1 MLLHQGVHSSLT
13 PTFGGLGQSVTW
25 TDRELAA
32 WLDELL
38 PAARMVEFETQL
50 RADKALQARVAQVI
64 RHRDQGGNSIGEV
77 WQRGR
82 LSCPTRSEMGGF
94 LLGTLSEAAAAYVEF
109 HLKTVGCRVCEANMH
124 DLEEQST
131 QADHVPGRRRKFF
144 ESSAGLLRSEDDSSH
159 FHSEPNKGSDF
170 NHGSESNKGRP

>member
-1 MLLHQGVHSSLT
+1 MS
-13 PTFGGLGQSVTW
+13 W

-38 PAARMVEFETQL
+38 PANRMVEFENQL
-50 RADKALQARVAQVI
+50 RSDKTLQARVTQII

-82 LSCPTRSEMGGF
+82 LSCPSRTEMGGF
-94 LLGTLSEAAAAYVEF
+94 LLGTLNPEAAAYIEF
-109 HLKTVGCRVCEANMH
+109 HLQTIGCRVCQANRH

-131 QADHVPGRRRKFF
+131 QSDQVPGRRRKFF
-144 ESSAGLLRSEDDSSH
+144 ESSAGLLRGDD
-159 FHSEPNKGSDF
+159 
-170 NHGSESNKGRP
+170 ESGRFLKSPPL

>member
-1 MLLHQGVHSSLT
+1 MLLQQGVHSSST
-13 PTFGGLGQSVTW
+13 PTFLGLGQFVTW

-38 PAARMVEFETQL
+38 PAARMAEFETQL

-109 HLKTVGCRVCEANMH
+109 HLKTVGCRVCQANMS

-131 QADHVPGRRRKFF
+131 QADHVPDRRRKFF
-144 ESSAGLLRSEDDSSH
+144 ESSAGLLRTGDDSSR
-159 FHSEPNKGSDF
+159 FHNDSKQGSSVPR
-170 NHGSESNKGRP
+170 GQ

>member
-94 LLGTLSEAAAAYVEF
+94 LLGTLSEAAAAYIEF
-109 HLKTVGCRVCEANMH
+109 HLKTVGCRVCQANMH

-144 ESSAGLLRSEDDSSH
+144 ESSAGLLRNDDDSSR
-159 FHSEPNKGSDF
+159 FHSESNNGS
-170 NHGSESNKGRP
+170 

>member
-1 MLLHQGVHSSLT
+1 MTGKRESSRHMLLHQGVHSSLT

-109 HLKTVGCRVCEANMH
+109 HLKTVGCRVCQANMH

-144 ESSAGLLRSEDDSSH
+144 ESSAGLLRNDDDSSR
-159 FHSEPNKGSDF
+159 FH
-170 NHGSESNKGRP
+170 SESNKGS